1 MALNGT
7 SVPAC
12 NREQLRSQME
22 TSFFNRRAG
31 VDFGGYEV
39 GENDTRTIIDNFA
52 SSIGSTNVA
61 QGTSCNP
68 AGVTV
73 FSATNA
79 SSGPFSLFAPVPG
92 VYKQLAMVT
101 SQYSTAA
108 PAIIQFGPNGQLI
121 TTAGSSFNQI
131 ALGGVGHIINLLALT
146 SPSSAGAGGIW
157 TVTAGYPSG
166 VVFSTY

>member
-1 MALNGT
+1 MALTGT
-7 SVPAC
+7 SIP
-12 NREQLRSQME
+12 NMSREQLRNQIE
-22 TSFFNRRAG
+22 TTFFGRRAG

-39 GENDTRTIIDNFA
+39 GENDTRTVIDNFA
-52 SSIGSTNVA
+52 SSLGSTNTA

-79 SSGPFSLFAPVPG
+79 SSGPYTLLAPVPG

-101 SQYSTAA
+101 SQYTTAA
-108 PAIIQFGPNGQLI
+108 PAIIQFGPNGQLV

-131 ALGGVGHIINLLALT
+131 ALGGVGHVINPLALT